1 MNRLRQM
8 DSVAKGTISG
18 ESWYYYGGIWRR
30 SDPYPVTGIK
40 HSGTTQSVYDQ
51 YAPRPAKDGLNKRQ
65 KRRLSNKLR
74 DLIRANKVRSVPM
87 LQDVQ
92 MSKINFSATPGNTL
106 VKYEFKSNPL
116 ATLKAT
122 GVNAGYVPLSYCV
135 QTAYKPPNAV
145 SFIQVDSKWAG
156 YLLQRAYSK
165 MSSPQYNMGVTV
177 GEVAETAAML
187 AGPLRG
193 IAKLSTA
200 AFAGISHL
208 YNKQGLVAFKIA
220 KTAKRWQIKRL
231 LATSH
236 QHPIHTSLRIV
247 DESANHWL
255 AYKFGVLPFVED
267 VGNIINFKEKSV
279 TQLTGLQTARV
290 KGPALDETF
299 REQGV
304 NALFYTGSWYMS
316 YLLVKRSIDQH
327 YCGLYFRN
335 KVNAP
340 IVNFLENV
348 GFAPWQL
355 PSLAYELIPLSFVVD
370 RFIDVKSFIRGNIGD
385 LSKETFGNFV
395 TRKVSIVYS
404 STVNRLCWGGIG
416 DVSELKASQPLSAS
430 ATYDQMVRVV
440 NVQRPKFPVVN
451 PIWREQLIADATN
464 LSLIWGRLRT
474 HVGKSTE

>member
-8 DSVAKGTISG
+8 DSVARGTISG
-18 ESWYYYGGIWRR
+18 ESWYYYQGIWRR

-40 HSGTTQSVYDQ
+40 HSGCIQSVYDQ
-51 YAPRPAKDGLNKRQ
+51 FAPRPARDGLNKRPL
-65 KRRLSNKLR
+65 RRSNKIR
-74 DLIRANKVRSVPM
+74 DLIRAHKARSVPL
-87 LQDVQ
+87 LQNVQ
-92 MSKINFSATPGNTL
+92 MSKINFSTTPGNTL
-106 VKYEFKSNPL
+106 VNYEFKSNPL
-116 ATLKAT
+116 ATLKAS
-122 GVNAGYVPLSYCV
+122 GVNAGYIPLSYCV

-145 SFIQVDSKWAG
+145 SFIQVDSRWAG

-187 AGPLRG
+187 AGPLRS
-193 IAKLSTA
+193 IAKLSAA

-231 LATSH
+231 LATSRE
-236 QHPIHTSLRIV
+236 HPIHTSLRIV

-267 VGNIINFKEKSV
+267 VGNIIDFKEKSV

-290 KGPALDETF
+290 KGPAFDETF
-299 REQGV
+299 REQAE

-316 YLLVKRSIDQH
+316 YLLIKRSIDRH

-335 KVNAP
+335 KINAP

-355 PSLAYELIPLSFVVD
+355 PSLAYELVPLSFVVD
-370 RFIDVKSFIRGNIGD
+370 RFIDIKSFVRGNIGD
-385 LSKETFGNFV
+385 LAKETYGNFV
-395 TRKVSIVYS
+395 TRKVSTVYS
-404 STVNRLCWGGIG
+404 SSVHRICWG
-416 DVSELKASQPLSAS
+416 STSAAYELKASKPLSAS
-430 ATYDQMVRVV
+430 ATYDQMARVV
-440 NVQRPKFPVVN
+440 NVQRPNFPVVN
-451 PIWREQLIADATN
+451 PIWREQLTADVTN
-464 LSLIWGRLRT
+464 LSLIWGRLRS
-474 HVGKSTE
+474 HVGKSME